1 MPISLPSHGL
11 STGERS
17 RVPSILVRL
26 SRISRLVMPVGM
38 PVGLRV
44 LECMCGQI
52 FSGKPLAE
60 AKQTSINMRYTQL
73 GENLGTNDQ
82 ADQPREPLSPPYSHT
97 STIRLNLQ
105 TRAPRFRPIHMF
117 ENRQTA
123 HHWVRMEVE
132 VKHDR
137 RVQ

>member
-11 STGERS
+11 SNGKRS

-60 AKQTSINMRYTQL
+60 AKKNSINTRCTQL
-73 GENLGTNDQ
+73 DENLSTNDQ
-82 ADQPREPLSPPYSHT
+82 ADQPRSHYHPPILIRVLFASICKPEPHGFVPFTCLR
-97 STIRLNLQ
+97 INKQL
-105 TRAPRFRPIHMF
+105 
-117 ENRQTA
+117 
-123 HHWVRMEVE
+123 
-132 VKHDR
+132 
-137 RVQ
+137 